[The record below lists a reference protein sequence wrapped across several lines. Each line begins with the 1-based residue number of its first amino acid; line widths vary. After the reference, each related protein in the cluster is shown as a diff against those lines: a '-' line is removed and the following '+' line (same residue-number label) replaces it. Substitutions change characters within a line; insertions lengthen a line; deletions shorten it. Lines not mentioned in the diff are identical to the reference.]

1 MVETFAMTAGLCG
14 HKEVSGEEMGALN
27 DDHIGVM
34 I

>member
-1 MVETFAMTAGLCG
+1 MVEMFAMTAGLCG

-27 DDHIGVM
+27 DEHVGVM